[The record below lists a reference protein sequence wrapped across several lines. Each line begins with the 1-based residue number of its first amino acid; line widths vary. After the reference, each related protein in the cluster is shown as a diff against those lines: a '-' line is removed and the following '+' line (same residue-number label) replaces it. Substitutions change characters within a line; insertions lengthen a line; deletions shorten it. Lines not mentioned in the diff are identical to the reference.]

1 MPRFATSKEIATK
14 ALKHIGAFGVNDL
27 QPDAVQLARA
37 LEAFDALVQEYV
49 GTNEAWWLRPGEV
62 GLSLTAA
69 QASYDLMTA
78 LGASYPVDWI
88 EHPVGAVLVD
98 PNGNRTPLTI
108 VRRDAYYGLPR
119 LDTAGIPECVYL
131 DRLVPHL
138 TLYTHPVIAVADYTI
153 RLSFQ
158 TYAPNSVDERIG
170 AERHGLPPAWERWGS
185 LATAY
190 DISGGSV
197 MNIPIVERQMLKA
210 DLREARAA
218 LDARN
223 NRERARKGHVQP
235 RDF

>member
-1 MPRFATSKEIATK
+1 MPRFATAKHIATE

-27 QPDAVQLARA
+27 QPDAVQLDRA
-37 LEAFDALVQEYV
+37 LGAFDALVQEYV

-62 GLSLTAA
+62 ALPLVAG
-69 QASYDLMTA
+69 QASYNLKDE
-78 LGASYPVDWI
+78 LGATYPVDWI

-98 PNGNRTPLTI
+98 PNGNRTPIEI
-108 VRRDAYYGLPR
+108 VRRAAYLAQPR
-119 LDTAGIPECVYL
+119 LDEVGVPDCVYL

-138 TLYTHPVIAVADYTI
+138 TLYTFPVIGVADYSI

-158 TYAPNSVDERIG
+158 TYAPTFNDDKTG
-170 AERHGLPPAWERWGS
+170 AEQHGLPPAWERWGK

-190 DISGGSV
+190 DISAGSV
-197 MNIPIVERQMLKA
+197 MTLPLNERAMLLRDA
-210 DLREARAA
+210 DRARLA
-218 LDARN
+218 LDSRN

>member
-1 MPRFATSKEIATK
+1 MPRFATAKQIATK
-14 ALKHIGAFGVNDL
+14 ALKRIGAFGVNDL
-27 QPDAVQLARA
+27 QPDSVQLARA
-37 LEAFDALVQEYV
+37 LEALDSIVQEYV

-62 GLSLTAA
+62 ALNLTAG
-69 QASYDLMTA
+69 QADYNLKDE
-78 LGASYPVDWI
+78 LGTSYPVDWI

-98 PNGNRTPLTI
+98 PLGNRTPLEI
-108 VRRDAYYGLPR
+108 VRRDIYYMLPR
-119 LDTAGIPECVYL
+119 LDQTGLPECVYI

-138 TLYTHPVIAVADYTI
+138 TLYTFPVIGVSDYTI

-158 TYAPNSVDERIG
+158 TYAQNMIDEKTG
-170 AERHGLPPAWERWGS
+170 AEQSGLPPAWERWGS

-190 DISGGSV
+190 DISGGDV
-197 MNIPIVERQMLKA
+197 MTLPLNERAMIRT
-210 DLREARAA
+210 DMREARAA